1 MSATTDGPAHWSAL
15 RVVLTS
21 TELDVLERS
30 LAAEE
35 GTAPEEEPDEVDP
48 SALQEAVRS
57 LTVRGVLAPDGRL
70 GDDMLGVW
78 LGTALAARFAP
89 GVVLSV
95 VRTVAGRVE
104 DSLATDLVGDPHA
117 GHGDR
122 LVHLTHRV
130 ACVEDVLPGGV
141 QLALGAPGQ
150 AADEVVSVCLPAD
163 ASAGTGPAFTHA
175 LAGLARPDGALA
187 HALGRPTSLLR
198 LESDVP
204 RHVAA
209 AGGSGGPAVPPPSC
223 HLVALGPRGCWVA
236 DLPAGPP
243 ATVAEFRPV
252 GPGWVEDW
260 VRARA
265 EPFSGQGTMAG

>member
-1 MSATTDGPAHWSAL
+1 MSGTTVGPEHWSAL

-35 GTAPEEEPDEVDP
+35 GTAPEEEPDEVDRP
-48 SALQEAVRS
+48 GFREAVRS

-70 GDDMLGVW
+70 ADGMLGVW

-104 DSLATDLVGDPHA
+104 DSLATDLTGDPHA

-130 ACVEDVLPGGV
+130 ACVEDVLPEGV
-141 QLALGAPGQ
+141 QLALGEPGQ
-150 AADEVVSVCLPAD
+150 AVDEVVSVCVPAD

-187 HALGRPTSLLR
+187 HALGRPTSLVR
-198 LESDVP
+198 LEADVP

-209 AGGSGGPAVPPPSC
+209 AGGGRPALPPPSC
-223 HLVALGPRGCWVA
+223 HLVSLGPRGCWVA